1 MSTWPGDIHATLAY
15 AMHHNISLEE
25 AVSQLM
31 RVYYPF
37 IDWESGDRNRLV
49 VQLTDA
55 LFIIPLRLHGY
66 PQED

>member
-1 MSTWPGDIHATLAY
+1 
-15 AMHHNISLEE
+15 MHHNISLEE
-25 AVSQLM
+25 AVNQLM

-49 VQLTDA
+49 AQLMGA
-55 LFIIPLRLHGY
+55 LFMIPLWLHGYPGY